1 MIDNDLYW
9 FIMIYIFVIY
19 IFVIEN
25 QRWLKLIEPVEL
37 SFEASF
43 DGKNIM
49 TARFIRFTR

>member
-9 FIMIYIFVIY
+9 FIMIY